1 MMLIVWLIISAV
13 LIVIWEVLTRIIP
26 EGWALAPVNIF
37 FFLATF
43 AIGAFGYLPT
53 FRRRIRGLLA
63 WLCALALWFIVF
75 VVIRSLLFPI

>member
-1 MMLIVWLIISAV
+1 MKLINWLIVSAA

-26 EGWALAPVNIF
+26 EGWALVPVNIF
-37 FFLATF
+37 FFLASM

-53 FRRRIRGLLA
+53 FRRSIGSPLG
-63 WLCALALWFIVF
+63 WLCALLLWFIVF